1 MKCLLSQERRSFR
14 FLLTAVLFAACLS
27 SRLAAQDTH
36 REDEIVANLA
46 GGRVIAHIARDSI
59 VFAALDQPVEANS
72 VPPRVVELDA
82 GHVGVLLG
90 ASEWQLPADPRPIRL
105 DRNVQHIS
113 AADPRFQ
120 SYGEAEPDLETIGV
134 AFLEKLRPLVSQ
146 LHRKIEIAP
155 DEPLLQLVVIGY
167 APLHYGPEVWV
178 VEYRIEQEQISTRAE
193 YWQTRVLRPR
203 FTQLYPPEKH
213 APHTTVEARFPPD
226 AKGPTLLELIQ
237 GNDPRIA
244 RLGAAEP
251 RFAKVLEAIGKGQ
264 AQKAVPTDA
273 ADFLRAAL
281 PLIVPNTPFVL
292 ATMEEQHGFEWIV
305 PPQEPVEKA
314 KKDDK
319 NRPPEAPTLLRRPQ
333 P

>member
-1 MKCLLSQERRSFR
+1 MSRFTSQSGRSFR
-14 FLLTAVLFAACLS
+14 TLLTIVSIAACFSPKLV
-27 SRLAAQDTH
+27 AQNSP

-46 GGRVIAHIARDSI
+46 GGRVIVHVARDLI

-72 VPPRVVELDA
+72 VPPRVVELDS

-90 ASEWQLPADPRPIRL
+90 ASEWQLPADPKPIRL
-105 DRNVQHIS
+105 DQNIQHIS
-113 AADPRFQ
+113 AMDPRFQ

-134 AFLEKLRPLVSQ
+134 AFLEKLRPLVAQ
-146 LHRKIEIAP
+146 LHHKIEVVP
-155 DEPLLQLVVIGY
+155 DEPLLQIVVIGF

-178 VEYRIEQEQISTRAE
+178 VEYRIEQEQVSTRRE

-213 APHTTVEARFPPD
+213 APRTPVEAHFPSN

-244 RLGAAEP
+244 RLASGEP
-251 RFAKVLEAIGKGQ
+251 RFAKVLDFIEKGQ

-281 PLIVPNTPFVL
+281 PLIAPNVRFVL
-292 ATMEEQHGFEWIV
+292 ATMEEQRGFEWLV
-305 PPQEPVEKA
+305 PPEEPVEKA

-319 NRPPEAPTLLRRPQ
+319 DRPPEAPSLIRRPQ

>member
-1 MKCLLSQERRSFR
+1 MNRFAPQAGRSFR
-14 FLLTAVLFAACLS
+14 LLLAVGFIAACLS
-27 SRLAAQDTH
+27 PKLVAQDAP
-36 REDEIVANLA
+36 REEEIVANLA
-46 GGRVIAHIARDSI
+46 GGRVIVHVAKDSI
-59 VFAALDQPVEANS
+59 VFAALDQPIEANS
-72 VPPRVVELDA
+72 VPPRVVELDS

-90 ASEWQLPADPRPIRL
+90 ASEWQLPADPKPVRL
-105 DRNVQHIS
+105 DQNIQHIS

-134 AFLEKLRPLVSQ
+134 AFLEKLRPLVAQ
-146 LHRKIEIAP
+146 LHHKIEIVP
-155 DEPLLQLVVIGY
+155 DEPLLQLVIIGF
-167 APLHYGPEVWV
+167 APLNYGPEVWA
-178 VEYRIEQEQISTRAE
+178 VEYRIEQEQVSTRRE

-213 APHTTVEARFPPD
+213 APRTLVEARFPPS

-244 RLGAAEP
+244 RLASAEP
-251 RFAKVLEAIGKGQ
+251 RFAKVLEFIEKGQ
-264 AQKAVPTDA
+264 AHKAAPTDA

-281 PLIVPNTPFVL
+281 PLIAPNARFVL

-305 PPQEPVEKA
+305 PPEEPVQKA
-314 KKDDK
+314 KRDDK
-319 NRPPEAPTLLRRPQ
+319 NRSPEAPSLIRRPQ